1 MATDEKPVSEFKL
14 WTWVYPWLTS
24 DGGTEHAMHW
34 SHAIANAKVDGA
46 EVKAHCCRF
55 LGMYNLLNLLAF
67 TIAIQAIATSPT
79 PAVAIDLAIF
89 AIAAL
94 SGVFSANGCLLSA
107 VAYNTC
113 SAVSPAN
120 FHAFVKA
127 HATLRMMKW

>member
-1 MATDEKPVSEFKL
+1 V
-14 WTWVYPWLTS
+14 
-24 DGGTEHAMHW
+24 
-34 SHAIANAKVDGA
+34 
-46 EVKAHCCRF
+46 
-55 LGMYNLLNLLAF
+55 NLLAF

-94 SGVFSANGCLLSA
+94 SAVFSANGCLSSA